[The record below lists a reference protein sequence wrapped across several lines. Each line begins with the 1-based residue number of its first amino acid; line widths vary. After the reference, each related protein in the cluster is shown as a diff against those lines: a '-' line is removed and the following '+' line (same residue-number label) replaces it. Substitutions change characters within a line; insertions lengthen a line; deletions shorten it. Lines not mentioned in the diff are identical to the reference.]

1 MDDEPTEHSTRT
13 TQQEQTAAPSEQDGS
28 SALQQRSNVRHN
40 SAAFPPELARVTDQD
55 RNDFTHGL
63 EVDTNRKSKNYGQ
76 ENLVA
81 QTVKVTVNFRD
92 IIVNLK
98 VLTVSHLRQ
107 LCKNL
112 GIMNCGSLSK
122 YKIRRAIATYFSYQE
137 RLEKNGMLPSSA
149 ASRMT
154 STVCRA
160 VNIIFSEQ
168 FIEDFKQVNDR
179 KTRRDH

>member
-40 SAAFPPELARVTDQD
+40 STAFPPELAWVTDQD

-63 EVDTNRKSKNYGQ
+63 EVDTNQKSKNYHGQ

-81 QTVKVTVNFRD
+81 QTVKVTVNFCD

-122 YKIRRAIATYFSYQE
+122 YKIRRAIATY
-137 RLEKNGMLPSSA
+137 
-149 ASRMT
+149 
-154 STVCRA
+154 
-160 VNIIFSEQ
+160 
-168 FIEDFKQVNDR
+168 
-179 KTRRDH
+179 